1 MKKVLQKYL
10 AGALAALMCFGASLF
25 VACGNDNA
33 ASSSVSQ
40 ESSSVS
46 QESSS
51 TSQDSSSSA
60 GQDLPSAGKDSSSAE
75 QDSSSTETGTEQ
87 VIRLKVGSYNIAH
100 GLCYDANG
108 SNAEVNL
115 GKTARALKDLGL
127 EIVGLNE
134 VYDKGSDDR
143 YSNQTFKLALFFG
156 TTKYVFGE
164 AYQFDWGGGV
174 AIGNS
179 VLSKYEI
186 VDSQYYFVPAP
197 TEAERRPNENAWYED
212 RIIVKTTIDVGR
224 EICFITTH
232 FGLNGLEQ
240 ERMAAKLVEVLDA
253 ETRPIILCGDFN
265 ASPDSKVLQPIY
277 ARLQSAADVTDKR
290 YKPTIASWNPYATI
304 DYIFVSE
311 AFTVKDFD
319 VASVVLSDHLPLWA
333 DLELVI

>member
-60 GQDLPSAGKDSSSAE
+60 GQDLSSAGKDSSSAE

-115 GKTARALKDLGL
+115 GKTARALK
-127 EIVGLNE
+127 VQ
-134 VYDKGSDDR
+134 VHP
-143 YSNQTFKLALFFG
+143 NQQHLHPYL
-156 TTKYVFGE
+156 
-164 AYQFDWGGGV
+164 
-174 AIGNS
+174 
-179 VLSKYEI
+179 
-186 VDSQYYFVPAP
+186 QY
-197 TEAERRPNENAWYED
+197 T
-212 RIIVKTTIDVGR
+212 
-224 EICFITTH
+224 
-232 FGLNGLEQ
+232 
-240 ERMAAKLVEVLDA
+240 
-253 ETRPIILCGDFN
+253 
-265 ASPDSKVLQPIY
+265 
-277 ARLQSAADVTDKR
+277 
-290 YKPTIASWNPYATI
+290 
-304 DYIFVSE
+304 
-311 AFTVKDFD
+311 
-319 VASVVLSDHLPLWA
+319 
-333 DLELVI
+333 